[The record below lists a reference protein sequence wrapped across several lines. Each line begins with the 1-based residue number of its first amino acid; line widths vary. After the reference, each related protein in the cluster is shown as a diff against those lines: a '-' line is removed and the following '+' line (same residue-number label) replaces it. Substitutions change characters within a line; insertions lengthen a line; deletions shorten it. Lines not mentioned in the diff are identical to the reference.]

1 MMPVNVNSSTCIN
14 FGKGNNKK
22 DSKFKAGDHVKIS
35 RYRNIFV
42 KGYTSNCTEEF
53 F

>member
-1 MMPVNVNSSTCIN
+1 MMPVNVNSSTYIN

-22 DSKFKAGDHVKIS
+22 DPKFKAGDHVKIS
-35 RYRNIFV
+35 RYRNIFA

>member
-1 MMPVNVNSSTCIN
+1 MMPVNVNSSTYIN

-22 DSKFKAGDHVKIS
+22 DHKFKAGDHVKIS
-35 RYRNIFV
+35 RYRNIFA
-42 KGYTSNCTEEF
+42 KGYTSNWTEEF